1 MQRGNRETTYEA
13 AQILS
18 LLQCKGHQFYSSGK
32 RSDEHSPQ
40 HQNTHQKKCLSAHT
54 RTSHPPTH
62 PSHKSSS
69 TPLPLYFHKNAPPP
83 LPSLAHLRASA
94 SRLISDGANVAGRE
108 VKGCRWKCQTNPG
121 GTRRCLCALFC
132 NIVSIP
138 PLISTPSAPFTLK
151 ANLLTLSV
159 LLPLYFFALP
169 YSNLYF

>member
-1 MQRGNRETTYEA
+1 MEMDDPLCPYLPLIPSTSSVPCTFNTCPFLSTA
-13 AQILS
+13 APACLC
-18 LLQCKGHQFYSSGK
+18 LL
-32 RSDEHSPQ
+32 
-40 HQNTHQKKCLSAHT
+40 LSAHT

-83 LPSLAHLRASA
+83 LPSPAHLRASA